1 MIAYFIQGFV
11 LGFPN
16 AAAPGPFQAYLLS
29 QTLKNGWKRSLP
41 IALAPLL
48 SDGPIIVSV
57 LLILSRMP
65 EQALAS
71 LQIAGGLFI
80 FYLAYG
86 AYRSF
91 RTAGAD
97 HTAPRPKH
105 AGEHGVIKGAL
116 LNMLNPAPYLFWSM
130 VGGPLLIKGWQGTP
144 GNSIAFLIGFYGTL
158 ITGFA
163 ALIWL
168 FGTVGGVN
176 PKLNRVLTG
185 ISFIALFLF
194 GIWQSYH
201 GISRLF
207 V

>member
-1 MIAYFIQGFV
+1 MIAYFIQGFA

-16 AAAPGPFQAYLLS
+16 AAVPGPFQAYLLS
-29 QTLKNGWKRSLP
+29 QTLKNGWKRSIP

-48 SDGPIIVSV
+48 SDGPIIMLV

-65 EQALAS
+65 KKALAAI
-71 LQIAGGLFI
+71 QIAGGLFI

-86 AYRSF
+86 AFQSF
-91 RTAGAD
+91 RTPAAGRAEPQ
-97 HTAPRPKH
+97 TKH
-105 AGEHGVIKGAL
+105 PGRQGVIKGAL

-130 VGGPLLIKGWQGTP
+130 VGVPLLIKGWQGAP
-144 GNSIAFLIGFYGTL
+144 GNSIAFLTGFYGTL

-194 GIWQSYH
+194 GTWQSYH
-201 GISRLF
+201 GISRFF